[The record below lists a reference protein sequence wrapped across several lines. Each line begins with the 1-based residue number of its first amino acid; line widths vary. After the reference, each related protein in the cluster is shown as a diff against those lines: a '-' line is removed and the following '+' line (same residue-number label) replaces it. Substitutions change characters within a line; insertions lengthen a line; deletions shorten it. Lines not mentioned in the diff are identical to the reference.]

1 MLTFFDTQT
10 GMLNLDEQVHARP
23 SFQKIMEDQ
32 EVTNE
37 EVEEQ
42 SQLVIRLLKDLET
55 SLSPSDL
62 EKVNNTL
69 AEMGVLYAIT
79 QFKQLQDNDFLIL

>member
-1 MLTFFDTQT
+1 MFFDQQT
-10 GMLNLDEQVHARP
+10 GILNLDEQVQLRP

-32 EVTNE
+32 KVTDK

-42 SQLVIRLLKDLET
+42 SLLVISLLKELEAN
-55 SLSPSDL
+55 LSPADL

-69 AEMGVLYAIT
+69 VEMGVLYAIS
-79 QFKQLQDNDFLIL
+79 QIKQLQDIYR

>member
-1 MLTFFDTQT
+1 MFFDQQT
-10 GMLNLDEQVHARP
+10 GILNLDEQVQIRP

-32 EVTNE
+32 KVTDE

-42 SQLVIRLLKDLET
+42 SLLVISLLKELKA
-55 SLSPSDL
+55 SLSLADL

-69 AEMGVLYAIT
+69 VEMSVLYAISQIK
-79 QFKQLQDNDFLIL
+79 QFQDIQR